1 MWQHILYLCMR
12 CFSAGSGLA
21 IASPLPA
28 ATSLINNDTCIVL
41 ICDFS
46 KEQYELPEDDKQ
58 WAIETCRS
66 LLSVL
71 V

>member
-1 MWQHILYLCMR
+1 MFTI
-12 CFSAGSGLA
+12 
-21 IASPLPA
+21 
-28 ATSLINNDTCIVL
+28 L

-46 KEQYELPEDDKQ
+46 KEQHELPEDDKQ
-58 WAIETCRS
+58 CAIETCKS